1 MSKDATRNDNDVN
14 DEVLVSRVNQSLE
27 MGDIPDV
34 LLEELERK
42 LARVRRW
49 GGVYSEIE
57 FSPDIQL
64 KLDRQG
70 KAKSHALVH

>member
-1 MSKDATRNDNDVN
+1 MSKDATRNDNDVS
-14 DEVLVSRVNQSLE
+14 DEALISRVNQSLE

-42 LARVRRW
+42 LARIRRW
-49 GGVYSEIE
+49 GGVYREIE
-57 FSPDIQL
+57 FSPDMQL